1 MMPPLILLVLYL
13 TLPLF
18 LFFLVRNLMNPN
30 KSKTLPPGPKGLPI
44 IGNLYKLDNSV
55 LHLQLWNLSKK
66 FGPIFTLWL
75 GFRPAIIISS
85 PQLAEEAM
93 KIQDPKV
100 CGRPKFVAQ
109 QRISYNGIEM
119 AFSPY
124 DNCWKEI
131 KKICVSNVLSPRR
144 IAGYYSIRKEEVKKM
159 MKKIQEHATSSEVVN
174 LKDPLLNL
182 MMNLVCKI
190 VLGRTYEDEGP
201 ERERFLSLFDEC
213 NAWLGTYFLSDYFPF
228 LSWIDRMMGLHS
240 RLDKNFKELDEF
252 YQEIIDE
259 HSDPNRKVLEGEED
273 VTDILLQMQKDH
285 STSMDLTNDH
295 VKAIIMDILVG
306 ATDTTAA
313 TTVWIMTNLIK
324 NARVLKKVQE
334 EIRSLGGKKD
344 FLEEDEIQKFT
355 YFKAVIK
362 ESLRLHLPA
371 PIIPRAAHESCNI
384 GGYQIPPNTLV
395 YVNTWAIHRD
405 PQSWKDPEEF
415 YPERFLDND
424 INLRGQDFKLFPFGS
439 GRRMCPGLPLA
450 TAALDLILANLLNS
464 FDWELPEGIKREDI
478 DYERLPGIAHHKK
491 NPLYLIAKTHI

>member
-93 KIQDPKV
+93 KIQDPKF

-159 MKKIQEHATSSEVVN
+159 MKKIQQHATSSEVVN

-273 VTDILLQMQKDH
+273 VTHILLQMQKDH

-295 VKAIIMDILVG
+295 VKAIIM
-306 ATDTTAA
+306 
-313 TTVWIMTNLIK
+313 
-324 NARVLKKVQE
+324 
-334 EIRSLGGKKD
+334 
-344 FLEEDEIQKFT
+344 
-355 YFKAVIK
+355 
-362 ESLRLHLPA
+362 
-371 PIIPRAAHESCNI
+371 
-384 GGYQIPPNTLV
+384 
-395 YVNTWAIHRD
+395 
-405 PQSWKDPEEF
+405 
-415 YPERFLDND
+415 
-424 INLRGQDFKLFPFGS
+424 
-439 GRRMCPGLPLA
+439 
-450 TAALDLILANLLNS
+450 
-464 FDWELPEGIKREDI
+464 
-478 DYERLPGIAHHKK
+478 
-491 NPLYLIAKTHI
+491 